1 MEDKNAE
8 ETKKTADSIVVTDL
22 SKEEK
27 RTTKNNP
34 RR

>member
-1 MEDKNAE
+1 MEDKNTE

-27 RTTKNNP
+27 KNNQK
-34 RR
+34 